1 VAELAVQAALRSGL
15 SDLEAARLRRAGLI
29 HDLGRLGVSNA
40 IWDKPGPLSPAE
52 LERVRIH
59 PYLTQRIFSAGP
71 LAQLAELAAAHHERI
86 DGSGYPRGLAGGALT
101 PAARLLAAA
110 DAYHAM
116 TEPRPTARR

>member
-1 VAELAVQAALRSGL
+1 
-15 SDLEAARLRRAGLI
+15 LRRAGLI

-71 LAQLAELAAAHHERI
+71 LARLAELATAHHERV
-86 DGSGYPRGLAGGALT
+86 DGSGYPCGLAGGALA
-101 PAARLLAAA
+101 PAARVLAAA

-116 TEPRPTARR
+116 AEPRPHRSGASARGGGP